1 MSAVGMRL
9 LAASAL
15 IAAATLGSRAEAA
28 EGPSDASPADG
39 KSRVDFAREVRPI
52 LSDACFACHGFDE
65 KERKAGLR
73 LDTHEG
79 AFGKLESGDAAVVP
93 GDLENSGLVFRIETD
108 DEDMLMPP
116 KDSGK
121 SLTPEQVDVLK
132 RWVAE
137 GASWSGHWAFE
148 PPIKAEAPKTADATW
163 ARDPIDSFLL
173 ARIEAAGL
181 KPSAPAD
188 PTTLLR
194 RASLDLTGLP
204 PTPGEVDGFLAAV
217 AATGLDAAYEKA
229 VDRLLESPRYGEHM
243 ARYWLDAARYGDTHG
258 LHLDNFREMWPY
270 RDWVVKA
277 FNDDKPFDAFIVEQL
292 AGDLL
297 PNPTPD
303 QLVAT
308 GFNRCHVSTAEGG
321 SIDQEVYTRNVSDQV
336 DTNGS
341 VFLGLTVACA
351 RCHDHKYD
359 PITQKEYYQFFAFFN
374 NIDGPAMDGNK
385 SRWEPF
391 LKTPTPQ
398 QVEALAKAD
407 ARIAELK
414 AKADA
419 ESARF
424 AASYDPK
431 LDDGLSEVVV
441 RGDYTW
447 IDDEF
452 PPGAAASGTGEFA
465 AAPDHPVK
473 AGRAALRIEAA
484 GLTQKV
490 VEAAG
495 PKLKVGKGDAF
506 YAHVFLDPK
515 NPPREVMLQWKIGG
529 QWAKRAF
536 WGENLIDWGKDAT
549 TERLRLGDLPADGE
563 WARLEIPAAKLEI
576 APGAVIEGWAFT
588 LFDGVAYFDESGLRT
603 TTPQEGQSYDNLT
616 AWVRA
621 RLADDGA
628 GLADPVKAIVKKPR
642 AQRTEAER
650 KQLLDLF
657 LADGWAEARK
667 VVQPIRDEIARAEA
681 EKKAID
687 DAVSTTLIFRERPG
701 DPKPAFVLNRGEY
714 DQPKDQVGRI
724 VPAFLPPLP
733 SDASAD
739 RLGLARW
746 LVAPEHPLTARV
758 AVNRFWQQLFGT
770 GLVKTSEDFGAQ
782 GEPPSHPEL
791 LDWLSVTFREEGW
804 DVKRLM
810 KRLATTAAY
819 RQTSKATPEGLAR
832 DPDNRLLARGP
843 RFRLDA
849 ETLRDQAF
857 FTAGVLVEKMGGPSV
872 KPPQPSGLW
881 EAVAYVGSDTGIFK
895 ADEGVDKVH
904 RRSLYTF
911 WKRTA
916 PPPQMSTFDA
926 PSRESC
932 QVRRERTNTPLQ
944 ALLLLNEPQ
953 YVEASRALA
962 ERALREGGS
971 TTEERLAFMFRVAT
985 ARTPDPADLAELS
998 AALKDFSA
1006 HYADRPDDARAL
1018 IEGGATRPDPALAPV
1033 DLAPWTMI
1041 GNIILNLDEVITRG

>member
-1 MSAVGMRL
+1 MALGSRPSA
-9 LAASAL
+9 AALL
-15 IAAATLGSRAEAA
+15 IAATLVSAPLARA
-28 EGPSDASPADG
+28 EGPADPSPSKG
-39 KSRVDFAREVRPI
+39 KVDFARDVRPI

-73 LDTHEG
+73 LDTREG
-79 AFGKLESGDAAVVP
+79 AFGKLESGDAAVVA
-93 GDLENSGLVFRIETD
+93 GDVEASGLAFRIETD
-108 DEDMLMPP
+108 DEGLLMPP
-116 KDSGK
+116 KESGK

-132 RWVAE
+132 RWIAE
-137 GASWSGHWAFE
+137 GAPWSGHWAFE
-148 PPIKAEAPKTADATW
+148 TPKKAEPPKTADAAW
-163 ARDPIDSFLL
+163 PRGPVDAFLL
-173 ARIEAAGL
+173 ARIEAEGL
-181 KPSAPAD
+181 KPSEPAD
-188 PTTLLR
+188 PATLLR
-194 RASLDLTGLP
+194 RATLDLTGLP
-204 PTPGEVDGFLAAV
+204 PTPAEADAFLAAV
-217 AATGLDAAYEKA
+217 AAEGLDAAYEKA

-258 LHLDNFREMWPY
+258 LHLDNFREMWAY
-270 RDWVVKA
+270 RDWVVRA
-277 FNDDKPFDAFIVEQL
+277 FNDDKPFDRFVVEQL

-321 SIDQEVYTRNVSDQV
+321 SIEQEVYTRNVTDQV
-336 DTNGS
+336 DTNGQ
-341 VFLGLTVACA
+341 VFLGLTVGCA

-391 LKTPTPQ
+391 LKTPTAEQ
-398 QVEALAKAD
+398 AAEIAKLGDQIAALKEKAQVESAK
-407 ARIAELK
+407 
-414 AKADA
+414 
-419 ESARF
+419 F
-424 AASYDPK
+424 AASYDFK
-431 LDDGLSEVVV
+431 IDEGLPEVVT
-441 RGDYTW
+441 RGDFTW
-447 IDDEF
+447 IDDG
-452 PPGAAASGTGEFA
+452 PPAGATATGDGDFVDPGES
-465 AAPDHPVK
+465 PVK
-473 AGRAALRIEAA
+473 VGGASLRIRAT

-490 VEAAG
+490 IETAG
-495 PKLKVGKGDAF
+495 PKLKVGEGDSLF
-506 YAHVFLDPK
+506 AHVFLDPK
-515 NPPREVMLQWKIGG
+515 RPPREVMLQWKVGG
-529 QWAKRAF
+529 QWSRRAF
-536 WGENLIDWGKDAT
+536 WGENQIDWGKDGSV
-549 TERLRLGDLPADGE
+549 ERLRVGDLPVDGE
-563 WARLEIPAAKLEI
+563 WARLEVPASKLEI
-576 APGAVIEGWAFT
+576 APGTEIEGWAFT

-603 TTPQEGQSYDNLT
+603 WTPQAGQEYDSLT

-628 GLADPVKAIVKKPR
+628 GLPDPLKAIVKKPR
-642 AQRTEAER
+642 AKRTEDER
-650 KQLLDLF
+650 KQILDRF
-657 LADGWAEARK
+657 LADGWSKAREAAR
-667 VVQPIRDEIARAEA
+667 PIRDDIARVEA
-681 EKKAID
+681 EKMKLEE
-687 DAVSTTLIFRERPG
+687 AVSTTLIFRERQG

-714 DQPKDQVGRI
+714 DQPKDQVGRV

-733 SDASAD
+733 SDAPAD

-758 AVNRFWQQLFGT
+758 AVNRFWQQVFGT

-791 LDWLSVTFREEGW
+791 LDWLAVDFREDGW

-810 KRLATTAAY
+810 KRLVTSAAY
-819 RQTSKATPEGLAR
+819 RQTTRSTPEGLAK
-832 DPDNRLLARGP
+832 DPANRLLARGP

-857 FTAGVLVEKMGGPSV
+857 FAAGVLVEKMGGPSV

-895 ADEGVDKVH
+895 ADEGPDKVQ

-971 TTEERLAFMFRVAT
+971 TTDERLAFMFRLAT
-985 ARTPDPADLAELS
+985 ARTPDADDLAELS
-998 AALKDFSA
+998 AALRDFSA
-1006 HYADRPDDARAL
+1006 HYADKPEAARAL
-1018 IEGGATRPDPALAPV
+1018 IESGATKPDPALAPG

>member
-1 MSAVGMRL
+1 MAPGFRSLAV
-9 LAASAL
+9 AAL
-15 IAAATLGSRAEAA
+15 IASASVARAEGPAEAA
-28 EGPSDASPADG
+28 PARG
-39 KSRVDFAREVRPI
+39 KVDFAREVRPI

-73 LDTHEG
+73 LDTREG

-93 GDLENSGLVFRIETD
+93 GDLEASGLVFRIESD
-108 DEDMLMPP
+108 DEDMVMPP
-116 KDSGK
+116 KKSGK

-137 GASWSGHWAFE
+137 GAPWSGHWAFE
-148 PPIKAEAPKTADATW
+148 APKKAEPPATADASW
-163 ARDPIDSFLL
+163 PRGPVDAFLL
-173 ARIEAAGL
+173 ARMEAEGL
-181 KPSAPAD
+181 KPSPEAD

-194 RASLDLTGLP
+194 RASLDLIGLP
-204 PTPGEVDGFLAAV
+204 PTPQEADAFLARVQAE
-217 AATGLDAAYEKA
+217 GLDAAYEKA
-229 VDRLLESPRYGEHM
+229 VDRLLDSPRYGEHM

-270 RDWVVKA
+270 RDWVVRA
-277 FNDDKPFDAFIVEQL
+277 FNDDKPFDRFIVEQL

-297 PNPTPD
+297 PDPTPD

-321 SIDQEVYTRNVSDQV
+321 SIEEEVYTRNVTDQV

-341 VFLGLTVACA
+341 VFLGLTVGCA

-374 NIDGPAMDGNK
+374 NIDGPALDGNK

-391 LKTPTPQ
+391 LKTPTPEQ
-398 QVEALAKAD
+398 SEALAKAD
-407 ARIAELK
+407 AKVAELK
-414 AKADA
+414 AKMEA
-419 ESARF
+419 EVARF

-431 LDDGLSEVVV
+431 VDEGISEVVA
-441 RGDYTW
+441 RGDFAW
-447 IDDEF
+447 LDDEF
-452 PPGAAASGTGEFA
+452 PAKANASGDGEFV
-465 AAPDHPVK
+465 AAPDHP
-473 AGRAALRIEAA
+473 ARSGRASLRVQAQ
-484 GLTQKV
+484 GLKQKI
-490 VEAAG
+490 VEADAKA
-495 PKLKVGKGDAF
+495 PLKVGKGDAF
-506 YAHVFLDPK
+506 FAHVYLDPR

-536 WGENLIDWGKDAT
+536 WGENLIDWGQDGS

-563 WARLEIPAAKLEI
+563 WARLEVPAAKLEI
-576 APGAVIEGWAFT
+576 PPGTAIEGWAFT
-588 LFDGVAYFDESGLRT
+588 LFDGSAYFDQVGLRT
-603 TTPQEGQSYDNLT
+603 TTPQPGQSYENLT

-628 GLADPVKAIVKKPR
+628 GLPEPLKAAIKKPR
-642 AQRTEAER
+642 AERTDAER
-650 KQLLDLF
+650 KQLLERF
-657 LADGWAEARK
+657 LADGWSEAQESVR
-667 VVQPIRDEIARAEA
+667 PIREELAKARAER
-681 EKKAID
+681 KAID
-687 DAVSTTLIFRERPG
+687 DATSTTLIFRERKG

-714 DQPKDQVGRI
+714 DQPKDRVGRV

-733 SDASAD
+733 SDATPD

-746 LVAPEHPLTARV
+746 LTAPEHPLTARV
-758 AVNRFWQQLFGT
+758 AVNRFWQQAFGT

-804 DVKRLM
+804 GVKRLM
-810 KRLATTAAY
+810 KRLLTSAAY
-819 RQTSKATPEGLAR
+819 RQTSKATPEGLAK
-832 DPDNRLLARGP
+832 DPANRLLARGP

-857 FTAGVLVEKMGGPSV
+857 FVGGVLVEKMGGPSV

-881 EAVAYVGSDTGIFK
+881 EAVAYVGSDTGVFK
-895 ADEGVDKVH
+895 ADEGLDKVH

-916 PPPQMSTFDA
+916 PPPQMATLDA

-962 ERALREGGS
+962 ERALRDGGA
-971 TTEERLAFMFRVAT
+971 TTDERLAYMFRLAT
-985 ARTPDPADLAELS
+985 SRMPDAADLAELAS
-998 AALKDFSA
+998 ALKDLSA
-1006 HYADRPDDARAL
+1006 HYADRPEDAKAL
-1018 IEGGATRPDPALAPV
+1018 VEAGATKPDPALAPV
-1033 DLAPWTMI
+1033 ELAPWTMI
-1041 GNIILNLDEVITRG
+1041 GNIILNLDEVLTRG